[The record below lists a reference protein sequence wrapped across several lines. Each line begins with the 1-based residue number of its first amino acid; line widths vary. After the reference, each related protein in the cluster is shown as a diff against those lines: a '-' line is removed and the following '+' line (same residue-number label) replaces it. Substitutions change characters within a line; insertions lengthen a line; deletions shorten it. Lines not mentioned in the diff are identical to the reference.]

1 MEYRAVSYTHLTD
14 AASITFNVPTIVTA
28 GIVTLLVALV
38 ILGGIKRISSVSEKV
53 VPLMAG
59 LYILGV
65 LIVIAFNLDR
75 VPHAVSIIICLLYTS
90 RCV

>member
-1 MEYRAVSYTHLTD
+1 MQT
-14 AASITFNVPTIVTA
+14 SITFNVPTIVTA
-28 GIVTLLVALV
+28 GVVTLLVALV

-65 LIVIAFNLDR
+65 LIVIAFNLDE
-75 VPHAVSIIICLLYTS
+75 VPHAVSIIIESAFNPKVAFRRSCRS
-90 RCV
+90 